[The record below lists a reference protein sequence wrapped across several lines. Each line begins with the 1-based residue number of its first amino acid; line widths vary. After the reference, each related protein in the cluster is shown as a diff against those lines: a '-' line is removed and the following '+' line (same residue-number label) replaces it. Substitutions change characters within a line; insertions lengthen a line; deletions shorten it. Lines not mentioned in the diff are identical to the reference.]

1 MNLIKYRYLE
11 PIFARGAL
19 PQEQARFR
27 RVDDEFRT
35 IMLGISKD
43 TRVAA
48 LTDVPGLKDTL
59 HTLLDQLERCQ
70 KALRYLFS
78 FNFLKKS
85 FFFSFLFF
93 TYFVCSDFLE
103 EKRSRFP
110 RFYFIGDD
118 DLLEILGQAQNPA
131 VIQTHL
137 KKLFAGIHSVDFSE
151 DSKKIT
157 AMKSLQGEVVPFSS
171 PVVITDQVEGKIH
184 LSFVN
189 EHIINVF

>member
-1 MNLIKYRYLE
+1 MMNLELLCLE
-11 PIFARGAL
+11 FLKTLVLRPLLMFLVSKILFILFLINLRDAKKL
-19 PQEQARFR
+19 S
-27 RVDDEFRT
+27 
-35 IMLGISKD
+35 GIYFH
-43 TRVAA
+43 
-48 LTDVPGLKDTL
+48 LI
-59 HTLLDQLERCQ
+59 
-70 KALRYLFS
+70 
-78 FNFLKKS
+78 FLKKS

-93 TYFVCSDFLE
+93 THFVCSDFLE